1 MLWTGEEGVLWWAN
15 KIVRA
20 LLNAP
25 HRTVSPLL
33 PHGLAGVRD
42 GVCRH
47 RRLDRVQICGPSDG
61 TVHVEAK
68 LGGHP
73 GSLVSVAGVIGQGTC
88 TCLSLQVA
96 RCALIKP
103 FFEGPTSIYQIS
115 TNIILRTRFLGAMAF
130 TLVVFVR
137 HLHSDQ
143 WLGRDA
149 FTVTTGVRLL
159 SAKYRTNPPKG
170 APFLLSLC
178 CLAERQQTKSVW
190 LTLVT

>member
-1 MLWTGEEGVLWWAN
+1 M
-15 KIVRA
+15 
-20 LLNAP
+20 
-25 HRTVSPLL
+25 
-33 PHGLAGVRD
+33 
-42 GVCRH
+42 
-47 RRLDRVQICGPSDG
+47 
-61 TVHVEAK
+61 
-68 LGGHP
+68 
-73 GSLVSVAGVIGQGTC
+73 
-88 TCLSLQVA
+88 SLQVA

-178 CLAERQQTKSVW
+178 WQKDTRQRVSG
-190 LTLVT
+190 